1 MTRAL
6 PSMKVQC
13 FCEATGAALPEILL
27 SKSWAAIYTAGIF
40 FKGPQIED
48 GSCQLLYAGWFNSTG
63 HQWLALV
70 PLHDPFALWL
80 TSTMSQRS
88 CQCWV
93 FSGQCMVQDESARL
107 NLAAR
112 GMQENATGLGS
123 QLRRAPS
130 SQSPCGRHDHR
141 QPQAYDVNKVTKMLP
156 VRRTACM

>member
-13 FCEATGAALPEILL
+13 CCEAVGAAPPEILL
-27 SKSWAAIYTAGIF
+27 SKSWAIYTACIF
-40 FKGPQIED
+40 FNGPQIED
-48 GSCQLLYAGWFNSTG
+48 GSCQLLYAGCFNSTG
-63 HQWLALV
+63 HQWLAFV
-70 PLHDPFALWL
+70 PHHEPFALWL
-80 TSTMSQRS
+80 TCTISQRF

-93 FSGQCMVQDESARL
+93 FNDQCMVQDESARL

>member
-13 FCEATGAALPEILL
+13 CCEAVGAAPPEILL
-27 SKSWAAIYTAGIF
+27 SKSWDAIYTAGIF

-48 GSCQLLYAGWFNSTG
+48 GSCQLLYAGCFNSTS
-63 HQWLALV
+63 HQWLAFV

-80 TSTMSQRS
+80 TFTISQRS

-93 FSGQCMVQDESARL
+93 FNDQRMVQDESARL

-112 GMQENATGLGS
+112 GMQENATGL
-123 QLRRAPS
+123 LDWA
-130 SQSPCGRHDHR
+130 
-141 QPQAYDVNKVTKMLP
+141 AN
-156 VRRTACM
+156 